1 MNHQI
6 LIIPDVHG
14 RPFWHYAEEHGE
26 DFDKIIFLGDYV
38 DPYSEEHISPLD
50 ALNEFKVILD
60 FYEAHPDKVVLLLGN
75 HDLHYYSSHYL
86 DICACDRYDEVHAD
100 QLHALFTREN
110 IPFQLAHEETIGNRR
125 YLFTHAGVTEPW
137 LRCNRRRIGQP
148 DASHLNRLLDT
159 NEGIDTLA
167 QAGLIRGGYHPTGS
181 IVWADS
187 DEIALSRPLP
197 NVYQIFAHS
206 QQLYGRPIITDNYA
220 CIDCRSCFCLTDSGT
235 ITQLQKPTVI
245 DWQ

>member
-100 QLHALFTREN
+100 QLHA
-110 IPFQLAHEETIGNRR
+110 
-125 YLFTHAGVTEPW
+125 
-137 LRCNRRRIGQP
+137 RIG
-148 DASHLNRLLDT
+148 DHLRM
-159 NEGIDTLA
+159 
-167 QAGLIRGGYHPTGS
+167 
-181 IVWADS
+181 
-187 DEIALSRPLP
+187 
-197 NVYQIFAHS
+197 
-206 QQLYGRPIITDNYA
+206 
-220 CIDCRSCFCLTDSGT
+220 
-235 ITQLQKPTVI
+235 
-245 DWQ
+245 